1 MYWAKWSRPDA
12 ESGTTFT
19 DDQGQVLAF
28 KPGQQWIVLANRN
41 VTATLFPTPPPPKDT
56 DKSKESASDQSE

>member
-1 MYWAKWSRPDA
+1 MGPPGA
-12 ESGTTFT
+12 EVVRELT